1 MVRCRCPTR
10 RSALLSLV
18 DFYAEQH
25 LSSTIEVRFWVLLFP
40 ISDPRAHTDKKCIF
54 VQATYLAGYT
64 TLLLSHL
71 IATSPENAAI
81 VLTSLPLGTKAA
93 NLEAMIAELRNFVDV
108 HQRFFRKL
116 TEITAEASAADNS
129 IGSTQEVLSV
139 ANAAPAVVPSVE
151 EGIGAVQ
158 RMMGLLEGL
167 RERIVL

>member
-1 MVRCRCPTR
+1 M
-10 RSALLSLV
+10 
-18 DFYAEQH
+18 
-25 LSSTIEVRFWVLLFP
+25 
-40 ISDPRAHTDKKCIF
+40 
-54 VQATYLAGYT
+54 
-64 TLLLSHL
+64 
-71 IATSPENAAI
+71 
-81 VLTSLPLGTKAA
+81 LTSLPLGTKAA

-129 IGSTQEVLSV
+129 FGSTQEVLSV